1 MAGPANSEEKQAG
14 RFTPGRSGNPAG
26 KRKGSRNRVLMAL
39 DAIGAAGAQEALR
52 AVVEA
57 AGKGDITAAALLLY
71 RVWPARKVRPVYLDL
86 PATET
91 AADLVRALGAV
102 AGAVANGTLTPEE
115 GQQLASV
122 LEAQGRSIEVMEL
135 EARIAALEAGGLT
148 E

>member
-1 MAGPANSEEKQAG
+1 
-14 RFTPGRSGNPAG
+14 
-26 KRKGSRNRVLMAL
+26 MAL

-57 AGKGDITAAALLLY
+57 AGKGDITAAALLLS